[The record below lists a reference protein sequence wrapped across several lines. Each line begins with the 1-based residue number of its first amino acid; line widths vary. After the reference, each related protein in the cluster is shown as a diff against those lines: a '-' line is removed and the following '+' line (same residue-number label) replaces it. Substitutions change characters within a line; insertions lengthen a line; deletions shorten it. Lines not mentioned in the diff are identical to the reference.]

1 MLFGSRRVT
10 LRALW
15 WLVRRSRGGAPP
27 GNGAA
32 RTPVPDLAVLADV
45 GTAGA
50 RAPSSE
56 ARTRCPGAGRRAG
69 VDSIVMAASITP
81 PPGFDELPI
90 EEKIAYV
97 QALWDLI
104 AQEPSDIPVP
114 AWHEAVIAQRLAE
127 ARSSSASV
135 RPWSEVRSEVR
146 ARLHSAR
153 K

>member
-1 MLFGSRRVT
+1 
-10 LRALW
+10 
-15 WLVRRSRGGAPP
+15 
-27 GNGAA
+27 
-32 RTPVPDLAVLADV
+32 
-45 GTAGA
+45 
-50 RAPSSE
+50 
-56 ARTRCPGAGRRAG
+56 
-69 VDSIVMAASITP
+69 MAASVTP

-127 ARSSSASV
+127 ARSSAARV
-135 RPWSEVRSEVR
+135 RPWSEVRSELR
-146 ARLHSAR
+146 ARLHAAR